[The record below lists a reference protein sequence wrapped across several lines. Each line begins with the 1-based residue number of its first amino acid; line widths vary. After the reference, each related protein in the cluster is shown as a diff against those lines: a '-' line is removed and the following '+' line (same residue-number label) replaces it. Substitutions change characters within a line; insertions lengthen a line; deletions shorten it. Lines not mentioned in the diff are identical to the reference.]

1 MKTLALDLDSGRLSR
16 WIGDQREFSGWSDRY
31 GDLYTLR
38 VHVYSSA
45 GRKVPACSLQLL
57 VKRPRRRDVKALWDL
72 AVFSRVPSMVAPNF
86 ATYVGQVSATG
97 EAYRE
102 ALKLDASP
110 GNDLPKVDFLGVLRA
125 VTADG
130 VTEAEFDYELVNS
143 GYRLSDVN
151 VGALYVGLSDT
162 GGILVR
168 NVDGSEWRELVVSGS
183 GNDASFT
190 LGETILGPIDTLTV
204 SDDFVRI
211 QNGVLQIKND
221 DDSNWVNVLLRGP
234 GGSTLSLGEAPPVG
248 FTLSNDRFK
257 VSTDGRL
264 LLRNLTTGN
273 WHEARVQ
280 LSNNTNILALGTEY
294 NDTEV

>member
-1 MKTLALDLDSGRLSR
+1 MKTLALDLDSGKLSR
-16 WIGDQREFSGWSDRY
+16 WMGDSREFAGWSDRY

-45 GRKVPACSLQLL
+45 GRKVPPCALQLL
-57 VKRPRRRDVKALWDL
+57 IKRPRRRDVKAIWDL
-72 AVFSRVPSMVAPNF
+72 GAFSRVPSMIAPYF
-86 ATYVGQVSATG
+86 STYVGQVSVTG
-97 EAYRE
+97 EAYRQ

-110 GNDLPKVDFLGVLRA
+110 GNDLPKVDFLAVLRA
-125 VTADG
+125 VTSDG
-130 VTEAEFDYELVNS
+130 VTESEFSYELINS
-143 GYRLSDVN
+143 GYRPSDIDIGV
-151 VGALYVGLSDT
+151 LYVGLSDT

-168 NVDGSEWRELVVSGS
+168 NVDGTEWRELIVNGS
-183 GNDASFT
+183 GNSANFS
-190 LGETILGPIDTLTV
+190 LGETVLGPIDTLTV

-221 DDSNWVNVLLRGP
+221 DNSNWVNVLLRGP
-234 GGSTLSLGEAPPVG
+234 GGSTLSLGETPPIG

-257 VSTDGRL
+257 VSDDGRL

-280 LSNNTNILALGTEY
+280 LANNTNILALGTEY
-294 NDTEV
+294 NDSEV